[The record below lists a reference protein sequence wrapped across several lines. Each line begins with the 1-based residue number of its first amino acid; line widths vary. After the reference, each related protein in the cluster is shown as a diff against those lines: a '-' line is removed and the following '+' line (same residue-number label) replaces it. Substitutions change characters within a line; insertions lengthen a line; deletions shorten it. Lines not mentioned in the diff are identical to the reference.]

1 MKTAA
6 PRTIVVGAGI
16 VGASIAYHQARRG
29 APVTLIDS
37 GRPDAMVTPKAFAWI
52 TVAHGLP
59 EPYSQLRHLAV
70 QEYRRLDQELGHALR
85 IDWCGALT
93 WHRDL
98 AETERLVREHA
109 AWGYDVRLV
118 ERDQIARWEPNLLEP
133 PGCAAFAAS
142 EGAVD
147 PVAATP
153 ALIEAARRAGAVI
166 RLDAE
171 ALTLVSDGRRVTGLR
186 LRETILD
193 ADVIVLAA
201 GAGAPALCAPLGL
214 ELPVAASP
222 ALLLRFKAT
231 GREVNKILSGPDM
244 EIRQASDRR
253 LLAAEDYIDE
263 TPENAPVAIA
273 GRAAAVIRRRLR
285 GGANIELENVSVGMR
300 PIPADGCPI
309 VGFNKEVERLYIAVM
324 HAGVT
329 MAPLVGRL
337 AATEILDDVSV
348 KLLEGCRLERFGK

>member
-6 PRTIVVGAGI
+6 PKTVVIGAGI
-16 VGASIAYHQARRG
+16 VGASIAYHLARRD

-37 GRPDAMVTPKAFAWI
+37 GRPEGMVTPKAFAWI

-59 EPYSQLRHLAV
+59 EPYSQLRHLAI
-70 QEYRRLDQELGHALR
+70 QEYHRLEQELGEALR
-85 IDWCGALT
+85 VDWCGALT

-109 AWGYDVRLV
+109 TWGYDVRLV
-118 ERDQIARWEPNLLEP
+118 ERDRIAQWEPNLLDP
-133 PGCAAFAAS
+133 PDCAAFAAG

-147 PVAATP
+147 PVAATA
-153 ALIEAARRAGAVI
+153 ALIEGARRAGAVVH
-166 RLDAE
+166 LDAE
-171 ALTLVSDGRRVTGLR
+171 ALALVANGRRVSGLR
-186 LRETILD
+186 LREASID
-193 ADVIVLAA
+193 ADMIVLAA

-222 ALLLRFKAT
+222 ALLLRLRAT

-244 EIRQASDRR
+244 EIRQASGRC
-253 LLAAEDYIDE
+253 LLAAEDYIDG
-263 TPENAPVAIA
+263 TPDNAPDAIA
-273 GRAAAVIRRRLR
+273 DRAAAIIRRRLR
-285 GGANIELENVSVGMR
+285 GGQNIELKNVSVGVR

-309 VGFNKEVERLYIAVM
+309 VGFSAKVDRLYIAVM

-337 AATEILDDVSV
+337 AATEILDGVSV
-348 KLLEGCRLERFGK
+348 KMLESCRLERFGT